1 MAGKKQGDGATPLVT
16 RKSRRRELS
25 EEEHRLWQ
33 IVTREATPL
42 ARRRKRAPADE
53 TVAPAGPLPMG
64 VQSSNAPMMR
74 APVKSSSVAPV
85 SLPAPAPFKPAQP
98 PPLTGLD
105 RRTTQRLTRGQIDY
119 EAKLDLHGYNQAEAH
134 DALRAYLARCRA
146 SGMRCVLVVTGKG
159 ESPYSRHTLHGSD
172 TWHAPERP
180 GVLRSALPRWL
191 GEAEFRA
198 LVAGFQPAHP
208 KHGGGGA
215 FYIWLR
221 RKR

>member
-1 MAGKKQGDGATPLVT
+1 MAGKKQSDNATPFVS

-33 IVTREATPL
+33 MVTKEATPL
-42 ARRRKRAPADE
+42 ARRRKRALTEESASL
-53 TVAPAGPLPMG
+53 APLPMA
-64 VQSSNAPMMR
+64 VQSSDAPVVRARAKPLPAAPM
-74 APVKSSSVAPV
+74 ASPPQS
-85 SLPAPAPFKPAQP
+85 FKPPQP
-98 PPLTGLD
+98 PLLTGLD

-119 EAKLDLHGYNQAEAH
+119 EAKLDLHGHNQMEAH

-146 SGMRCVLVVTGKG
+146 QGMRCVLVVTGKG

-180 GVLRSALPRWL
+180 GVLRTALPRWL
-191 GEAEFRA
+191 GESEFRA